1 MSLNKKPT
9 IMRKKILFLFF
20 VFNSSLIAL
29 AGNGDS
35 IFNMTYI
42 HTLHITFPYPAF
54 YDSLLNSKATDT
66 YLKVQVQFNNENYV
80 DVGIKAKGN
89 SSFNNPSQK
98 KSFKLDFNEFVAGQD
113 IHGLKK
119 LNFNNSF
126 KDPSFMREKLAN
138 DFLIEHDVPAP
149 RTTYC
154 NVYLNNQLWGLY
166 TIVEEVD
173 DEFCKHWFNSNDG
186 NLFKGDP
193 HGDLKWKGS
202 NQQSLYETEYEL
214 KNNSNAN
221 DWSDLI
227 SLIDVINNTP
237 QANLQTALDAK
248 MNTSMF
254 MKQWA
259 AVNIFSSLDS
269 YIGSGHNYFIY
280 HDTVTDRF
288 QWIAWDNNEAFGS
301 FKSNLNTTQ
310 LINLDINYLSNP
322 TSKPLCNNMLLN
334 QTYKEMYHSA
344 YCELKQKFTN
354 NYFDPIIDSI
364 KNVIQQSVYNDPK
377 KFYTNTK
384 FDSSFNYDITLSGP
398 GGITVFGLKNFIA
411 SRAVAIQN
419 SFNTNQVVCW
429 PLDIENISSTAPEI
443 TLYPNPVSH
452 TLHIQTSGAIQE
464 VSIFDL
470 MGKIYLKQQSSASSI
485 DISSLPAGLYIIEI
499 NKQYRKKCLKE

>member
-1 MSLNKKPT
+1 
-9 IMRKKILFLFF
+9 MRNLLLLLVLILSN
-20 VFNSSLIAL
+20 VFHIK

-35 IFNMTYI
+35 IFHMNYI

-66 YLKVQVQFNNENYV
+66 YLKVNVQFNNELYTE
-80 DVGIKAKGN
+80 VGIKAKGN

-138 DFLIEHDVPAP
+138 DFLIEHNIPAP

-154 NVYLNNQLWGLY
+154 NVYFNNQLWGLY

-193 HGDLKWKGS
+193 HGDLKWKGG

-227 SLIDVINNTP
+227 SMIDVINNTP
-237 QANLQTALDAK
+237 QAALQTALDAK
-248 MNTSMF
+248 LNTAMF
-254 MKQWA
+254 IKQWA

-280 HDTVTDRF
+280 HDTVTDKF
-288 QWIAWDNNEAFGS
+288 QWVAWDNNEAFGS
-301 FKSNLNTTQ
+301 FKNNLTSAQ
-310 LINLDINYLSNP
+310 LKGLDMYYLNNP
-322 TSKPLCNNMLLN
+322 ASKPLCNNMLQN
-334 QTYKEMYHSA
+334 PVYKGMYNTA
-344 YCELKQKFTN
+344 YCELKNDFTN
-354 NYFDPIIDSI
+354 SYFDPVIDSI
-364 KNVIQQSVYNDPK
+364 RNVIQQSVYNDPK

-384 FDSSFNYDITLSGP
+384 FDSSFNYDIQLSGP
-398 GGITVFGLKNFIA
+398 GGITVFGLKNFISDRGA
-411 SRAVAIQN
+411 AIQTSLAVN
-419 SFNTNQVVCW
+419 GVSCW
-429 PLDIENISSTAPEI
+429 PLSSNDLPGEMNQVE
-443 TLYPNPVSH
+443 LYPNPAMQQVNIKSGIPVKSVVIYDMAGKKW
-452 TLHIQTSGAIQE
+452 LKDDSGQTSVNIGGLA
-464 VSIFDL
+464 
-470 MGKIYLKQQSSASSI
+470 
-485 DISSLPAGLYIIEI
+485 PGLYFIEV
-499 NKQYRKKCLKE
+499 NGTLRKKLMKE

>member
-1 MSLNKKPT
+1 MHKR
-9 IMRKKILFLFF
+9 IFILLFI
-20 VFNSSLIAL
+20 LISHHFAN

-42 HTLHITFPYPAF
+42 HSIHITFPYPAF

-138 DFLIEHDVPAP
+138 DFLIDHDVPAP

-193 HGDLKWKGS
+193 KGDLQWKGS
-202 NQQSLYETEYEL
+202 NLQSLYETDYEL

-221 DWSDLI
+221 NWSDLT
-227 SLIDVINNTP
+227 SLIDIINNTP
-237 QANLQTALDAK
+237 QASLQTALDAK

-259 AVNIFSSLDS
+259 AANIFSSLDS
-269 YIGSGHNYFIY
+269 YIGSGHNYYIY

-288 QWIAWDNNEAFGS
+288 QWIAWDNNETFGS
-301 FKSNLNTTQ
+301 FKSNLTNAQ

-322 TSKPLCNNMLLN
+322 TSRPLCNNMLLN
-334 QTYKEMYHSA
+334 QSYKDMYHSA
-344 YCELKQKFTN
+344 YCELKQDFTN
-354 NYFDPIIDSI
+354 TYFDHIIDSI
-364 KNVIQQSVYNDPK
+364 QNVIKQSVYNDPK

-384 FDSSFNYDITLSGP
+384 FDSSFNYDLTLSGP
-398 GGITVFGLKNFIA
+398 GGITIFGLKSFIA

-419 SFNTNQVVCW
+419 SFATNQVVCW
-429 PLDIENISSTAPEI
+429 PLDAQTISSQTPQI
-443 TLYPNPVSH
+443 ILYPNPAYN
-452 TLHIQTSGAIQE
+452 TIFIETTIPIQE
-464 VSIFDL
+464 ISIFDIT
-470 MGKIYLKQQSSASSI
+470 GKQYLYQKDKASTI
-485 DISSLPAGLYIIEI
+485 DISSLVPALYIVEV
-499 NKQYRKKCLKE
+499 NKQYRIKCLKE